1 VLLAASDTGTGSCCG
16 DVSGDMGEAV
26 MQFEYLCQ
34 PPKKWTFEQPKLKKW
49 VEGWCVCRGEIIVLN
64 LFAGKTRLEVDE
76 FRVDISDEYKPDA
89 IEDCRDFVARASSQ
103 SFATVILD
111 PPYTWRKA
119 KEKYGGKMIGQYPRL
134 KDELLYILT
143 PSARVISLGWDT
155 VGMSKSRG
163 FKKIAVCIVCH
174 GRDHRDTLC
183 LVEERV

>member
-1 VLLAASDTGTGSCCG
+1 
-16 DVSGDMGEAV
+16 

-49 VEGWCVCRGEIIVLN
+49 VEGWCQGELLN
-64 LFAGKTRLEVDE
+64 LFAGKIDIRWDE
-76 FRVDISDEYKPDA
+76 ISVDISKEWLPQYNM
-89 IEDCRDFVARASSQ
+89 DCRDFVKHWKQFESDL
-103 SFATVILD
+103 FHTVVLD

-134 KDELLYILT
+134 KDELLDILT
-143 PSARVISLGWDT
+143 PNARVISLGWDT

-174 GRDHRDTLC
+174 GGDHRDTLC
-183 LVEERV
+183 LVEERQLEA